1 MSNILFAVIYPTKSL
16 KDCSNLAK
24 KVSVCLT
31 STCLSFNAALVSVC
45 GVDCPCSV
53 CSCVSVERLLILV
66 LKSEECQKI
75 EEEKKEGF
83 LLKIVEIFTFIYNDL
98 IHNLMEY

>member
-1 MSNILFAVIYPTKSL
+1 MSNILFAVISPTRSII
-16 KDCSNLAK
+16 DCSNLAK

-31 STCLSFNAALVSVC
+31 STCLSFDAALVSVC

-66 LKSEECQKI
+66 SKSEECRKI
-75 EEEKKEGF
+75 EEEKRIGF
-83 LLKIVEIFTFIYNDL
+83 LLKIFEIFTFIYKDL
-98 IHNLMEY
+98 I